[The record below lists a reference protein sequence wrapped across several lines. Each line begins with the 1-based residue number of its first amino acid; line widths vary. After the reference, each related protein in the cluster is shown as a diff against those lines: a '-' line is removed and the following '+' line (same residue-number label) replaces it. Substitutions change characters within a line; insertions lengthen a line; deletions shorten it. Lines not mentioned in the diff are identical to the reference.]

1 MVNKFLYQFPS
12 YHLQIIYFISPPQ
25 VFNLLYW
32 IMKKI
37 CITTFVL
44 ISFNL
49 SFSQNNNQKG
59 FLDDFKASASIT
71 NNGLS
76 LIPTFSLGDPAILFD
91 VKLIKGKYSFE
102 PDIRYSLDG
111 KPWIMLFWFRH
122 KTIEKKNFTLRTG
135 IHPAVN
141 FRTIQ
146 VKRDIF
152 FENII
157 EARRFIAAE
166 IAPNF
171 RIRSNISL
179 GAYYLYSRGLDNSQ
193 KNNHFIVAN
202 SLFSNINLFD
212 NYQASVSPQVYYLK
226 QDKLDGLYTVGFF
239 TINKKLSPI
248 SLSFTFNKAIE
259 TKILPED
266 DFTWNVSINYKFK

>member
-1 MVNKFLYQFPS
+1 MEK
-12 YHLQIIYFISPPQ
+12 IIITAFA
-25 VFNLLYW
+25 LL
-32 IMKKI
+32 
-37 CITTFVL
+37 
-44 ISFNL
+44 SFNL
-49 SFSQNNNQKG
+49 SYSQNNNQKG

-71 NNGLS
+71 NNGIS
-76 LIPTFSLGDPAILFD
+76 LVPTFSLGDPAILFD

-102 PDIRYSLDG
+102 PEIKYSLEG
-111 KPWIMLFWFRH
+111 KPWTMLFWFRH
-122 KTIEKKNFTLRTG
+122 KTVEKKNFSLRTG
-135 IHPAVN
+135 IHPGVN

-146 VKRDIF
+146 INRDVVN
-152 FENII
+152 ENII

-171 RIRSNISL
+171 IIRNNITV
-179 GAYYLYSRGLDNSQ
+179 GAYYLYSRGLDNSP
-193 KNNHFIVAN
+193 KNNHFLVAN
-202 SLFSNINLFD
+202 SFFSNINLFD

-226 QDKLDGLYTVGFF
+226 QDKLDGLYTVGFI

-248 SLSFTFNKAIE
+248 SLSFILNKAIE